1 MWSRL
6 LSVAVL
12 GVAVGGVAAWLALGQ
27 GDEDSGRAPIPD
39 ATSEP
44 AVSSLTS
51 TPGVS
56 RSLAELVQNPTDFQ
70 RNSELY
76 AWLADTGPREVETLL
91 AEVASLGAAPHR
103 YDVARVLYTRFAGLD
118 PDAAADHVVAA
129 NYHSSW
135 VAAVFR
141 AWAHADVDAAVERAA
156 TLENDAKAIAAEAI
170 LELDL
175 PSWRLEEIARQL
187 DGKRVLAAIH
197 TREALTGDKLDFAS
211 AWESAL
217 RAFDIAQK
225 PEAAEQFG
233 RWVVAFEHLGP
244 LVRRWAEHDPVAAM
258 AGVADAGMPHNEV
271 MAQIVL
277 RIWAADDPSA
287 AVAWLAGQQAPFK
300 QWFVAIDKAG
310 PRLIER
316 GQTHEGLARALMQGL
331 MERGVGEA
339 IRAIDTIP
347 GHLQAESRLG
357 LVSALRDGEA
367 SDSDYQILI
376 DWYGTLEAP
385 SDRLV
390 GDLSRAYAAHDPKQ
404 ALAWAQTLD
413 GRAQTAAFN
422 AAATQLAQ
430 SDPALAK
437 QLVAEI
443 ESPRLRSEAAQR
455 IVYAQAFKHPKAT
468 LEWARSFPVANDR
481 AQLERQAITIWA
493 SVSPRDATRE
503 VLAMRDAES
512 RDATAARI
520 AGDVARKGHADLAE
534 DLFNAAASQS
544 ARSQIASVLVRHY
557 TETEPDAAKADFY
570 RAIAPAR
577 ER

>member
-1 MWSRL
+1 MTPRRTATTLPGCSTRVSQSL
-6 LSVAVL
+6 
-12 GVAVGGVAAWLALGQ
+12 
-27 GDEDSGRAPIPD
+27 IP
-39 ATSEP
+39 TLP
-44 AVSSLTS
+44 
-51 TPGVS
+51 
-56 RSLAELVQNPTDFQ
+56 PT
-70 RNSELY
+70 
-76 AWLADTGPREVETLL
+76 
-91 AEVASLGAAPHR
+91 
-103 YDVARVLYTRFAGLD
+103 
-118 PDAAADHVVAA
+118 HVVAA

-156 TLENDAKAIAAEAI
+156 TLENDAKSIAADAI

-175 PSWRLEEIARQL
+175 PPWRLEEIATQL

-197 TREALTGDKLDFAS
+197 TRKALKGDELDFAS

-233 RWVVAFEHLGP
+233 RWVAAFEHLGP
-244 LVRRWAEHDPVAAM
+244 LARRWAEHDPAAAM

-300 QWFVAIDKAG
+300 QVFVAIDKVAG
-310 PRLIER
+310 LRLIER
-316 GQTHEGLARALMQGL
+316 GQTHDGLARALMQGL
-331 MERGVGEA
+331 LERGVGEA

-347 GHLQAESRLG
+347 GRLQGEARLG
-357 LVSALRDGEA
+357 LVSALRDRVA
-367 SDSDYQILI
+367 TDSDYQILI

-390 GDLSRAYAAHDPKQ
+390 GNLSRAYAAHDPKQ

-437 QLVAEI
+437 RLVAEI
-443 ESPRLRSEAAQR
+443 ESPGLRSEAAQR
-455 IVYAQAFKHPKAT
+455 IVYSQAFKNPRAI

-503 VLAMRDAES
+503 VLAMRDAGS

-520 AGDVARKGHADLAE
+520 AGDVARNGHADLAE

-557 TETEPDAAKADFY
+557 TEAEPDAAKADFY
-570 RAIAPAR
+570 RATAPER